1 VVAIFQFQ
9 DWVMVAVVA
18 AVFAAGQFIEGNFV
32 TPRLVGSRIGVH
44 PVWLIFA
51 VLAGAAL
58 LGIVGALLA
67 VPAAAV
73 IGVFIRFALERYRA
87 SALYNGPAAVG
98 PREPDAGR

>member
-1 VVAIFQFQ
+1 V
-9 DWVMVAVVA
+9 

-51 VLAGAAL
+51 VLTGAAL
-58 LGIVGALLA
+58 FGIVGALLA

-73 IGVFIRFALERYRA
+73 IGVLIRFALERYRT
-87 SALYNGPAAVG
+87 SDLYNGPAPADSG
-98 PREPDAGR
+98 RSDAAR